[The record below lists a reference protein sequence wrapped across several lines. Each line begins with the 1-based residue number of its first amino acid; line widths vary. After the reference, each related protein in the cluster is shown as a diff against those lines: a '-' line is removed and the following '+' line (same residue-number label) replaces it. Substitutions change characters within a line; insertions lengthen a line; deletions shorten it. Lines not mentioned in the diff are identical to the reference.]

1 MASTPITQSELAAAL
16 ATLRLGVSVSEFH
29 GSLAGY
35 LCGGGDA
42 GARVFLGALQL
53 ESDDAHADDA
63 AHALL
68 ADLYSQCRLQLADP
82 DFGFEPLLPPTSKPL
97 TERCDALVEWC
108 RGFLGGL
115 GLGGFGT
122 RGAASEEGTEIL
134 HDFEAISSSDLSCED
149 DDDDEASLTEV
160 FEFVRIGALLL
171 YAETH
176 AAPASRMRH

>member
-1 MASTPITQSELAAAL
+1 MASTPITQPELAAAL
-16 ATLRLGVSVSEFH
+16 ATLRLGVNVSEFH

-82 DFGFEPLLPPTSKPL
+82 DFGFEPLLPPASKPL

-122 RGAASEEGTEIL
+122 RGAASEEGAEIL
-134 HDFEAISSSDLSCED
+134 HDFEAISSSDFSCED

-176 AAPASRMRH
+176 AAPASCMRH